1 MLRTDDLNLR
11 SKNLSSLAEN
21 LELEVWW
28 KEPRNPSFVQA
39 LMFTGCVSLDKS
51 SLLLLVSSSV
61 NEGAQRDF

>member
-1 MLRTDDLNLR
+1 MLKTDDLNLR

-28 KEPRNPSFVQA
+28 KEPRNPRFVQV

-51 SLLLLVSSSV
+51 SLLL
-61 NEGAQRDF
+61 